1 MAAVSSPSP
10 ANLRRKEEE
19 EEEVKRRIRC
29 ALWNIGTS
37 WPLKAGIKFPI
48 SRVGRYLR
56 QGRYARRVAALAPVF
71 LAAVLEYLVA
81 EVLEMAGNAAKDN
94 KKKLITPRHL
104 LLAIRNDNE
113 FSRLLAGVTIAQAG
127 VVPYINPVLLPK
139 NNKTAHKAG
148 KFKSSKTPS

>member
-1 MAAVSSPSP
+1 MAAVGSPSP
-10 ANLRRKEEE
+10 ADDLRRKEE

-113 FSRLLAGVTIAQAG
+113 LLAGVTIAQAG